1 MSRGKVVGATRMPAV
16 VLGGSTNAL
25 SVARSL
31 WLANVPVDLLADG
44 RGESVARHSR
54 ACRRYMTPADG
65 DGDAVA
71 EEWMSWLANESD
83 PAVLLPCSDEGVEF
97 IARRRGALEAAGHL
111 PIEGDDE
118 ASLSMLDKASSYGLA
133 RNADIPAPQTVTM
146 TDVAQLAEVDFTFP
160 CGIKPLHSHLF
171 AQHFTTA
178 AKGVTVATREE
189 ARSILGPILEAGF
202 AMLLT
207 EVIPGP
213 DDRYRSYYTYID
225 AHGQPILNFTKRKIR
240 QYPTHFGLG
249 SYHLTEWNAETAELG
264 IRFAQAAGLRGVVNV
279 EFKRDPRDGQ
289 LKLIECNPRFTE
301 VNEQLRAAGIDLA
314 LVAYN
319 MRLGL
324 PPPPV
329 DRFTDHLGM
338 WFPVDDLR
346 ALREYR
352 SKGELTIAAWAR
364 SLGHRQAPVMF
375 SWRDPKPSLLTW
387 RGRFGGVGRRVR
399 RRLSKSDG
407 HPSGAGRDAYDAGR

>member
-1 MSRGKVVGATRMPAV
+1 MPAV

-31 WLANVPVDLLADG
+31 WSANVPVDLLADG

-54 ACRRYMTPADG
+54 ACRRYVTPVEG
-65 DGDAVA
+65 EGDALA
-71 EEWMSWLANESD
+71 EEWMSWLQRESE

-97 IARRRGALEAAGHL
+97 IARRRAALEAAGHR
-111 PIEGDDE
+111 PIEGDDA
-118 ASLSMLDKASSYGLA
+118 ASLTMLDKAGSYELA
-133 RNADIPAPQTVTM
+133 RKAEIPAPQTLTIA
-146 TDVAQLAEVDFTFP
+146 DAAQLADIDFDFP
-160 CGIKPLHSHLF
+160 CGIKPLHSHRF
-171 AQHFTTA
+171 AQMFNTS
-178 AKGVTVATREE
+178 AKGVTVATLEE
-189 ARSILGPILEAGF
+189 ARRILEPILEAGIV
-202 AMLLT
+202 MLLT
-207 EVIPGP
+207 EVIPGA
-213 DDRYRSYYTYID
+213 DDRYRSYYTYMD
-225 AHGQPILNFTKRKIR
+225 AHGQPVLNFTKRKLR

-249 SYHLTEWNAETAELG
+249 SYHLTEWNAETADLG

-301 VNEQLRAAGIDLA
+301 VNEQVRAAGIDLA

-324 PPPPV
+324 PLPPV

-352 SKGELTIAAWAR
+352 GKGELTVAAWAR
-364 SLGHRQAPVMF
+364 TLGHRQAPVMF
-375 SWRDPKPSLLTW
+375 SWRDPKPSMLMGL
-387 RGRFGGVGRRVR
+387 RRFSGVVR
-399 RRLSKSDG
+399 RLRRMLSREDG
-407 HPSGAGRDAYDAGR
+407 PAPARDAYDAAG

>member
-1 MSRGKVVGATRMPAV
+1 MPAV

-31 WLANVPVDLLADG
+31 WSANVPVDLLADG

-54 ACRRYMTPADG
+54 ACRRYVTPAGG
-65 DGDAVA
+65 DGDALA
-71 EEWMSWLANESD
+71 EEWMSWLERESE
-83 PAVLLPCSDEGVEF
+83 PSVLLPCSDEGVEF
-97 IARRRGALEAAGHL
+97 IARRRAALEAAGHR

-118 ASLSMLDKASSYGLA
+118 ASLTMLDKAGSYELA
-133 RNADIPAPQTVTM
+133 RKAEIPAPQTLTIA
-146 TDVAQLAEVDFTFP
+146 DVAQLADIDFDFP
-160 CGIKPLHSHLF
+160 CGIKPLHSHRF
-171 AQHFTTA
+171 AQRFNTA
-178 AKGVTVATREE
+178 AKGVTVATLED
-189 ARSILGPILEAGF
+189 ARRILEPILEAGF
-202 AMLLT
+202 VMLLT
-207 EVIPGP
+207 EVIPGA
-213 DDRYRSYYTYID
+213 DDRYRSYYTYMD
-225 AHGQPILNFTKRKIR
+225 AHGQPVLNFTKRKLR

-249 SYHLTEWNAETAELG
+249 SYHLTEWNEETAELG

-279 EFKRDPRDGQ
+279 EFKRDPRDGL

-301 VNEQLRAAGIDLA
+301 VNEQVRAAGIDLA

-324 PPPPV
+324 PLPPV

-352 SKGELTIAAWAR
+352 GKGELTVAAWAR
-364 SLGHRQAPVMF
+364 TLGHRQAPVMF
-375 SWRDPKPSLLTW
+375 SWRDPKPSML
-387 RGRFGGVGRRVR
+387 VGR
-399 RRLSKSDG
+399 RRLSAVARRLGRMLSRRDG
-407 HPSGAGRDAYDAGR
+407 SPPPVVRDAYDVAE

>member
-1 MSRGKVVGATRMPAV
+1 MPAV

-31 WLANVPVDLLADG
+31 WSVNVPVDLLADG

-54 ACRRYMTPADG
+54 ACRRYVTPTGG
-65 DGDAVA
+65 DGDALA
-71 EEWMSWLANESD
+71 EEWMSWLERESE
-83 PAVLLPCSDEGVEF
+83 PSVLLPCSDEGVEF
-97 IARRRGALEAAGHL
+97 IARRRAALEAAGHR

-118 ASLSMLDKASSYGLA
+118 ASLTMLDKAGSYALA
-133 RNADIPAPQTVTM
+133 RKAEIPAPQTLTV
-146 TDVAQLAEVDFTFP
+146 TDVAQLADVEFDFP

-171 AQHFTTA
+171 AQRFNTA
-178 AKGVTVATREE
+178 AKGVTVATLEE
-189 ARSILGPILEAGF
+189 ARRILEPILEQGF
-202 AMLLT
+202 VMLLT
-207 EVIPGP
+207 EVIPGA
-213 DDRYRSYYTYID
+213 DDRYRSYYTYMD
-225 AHGQPILNFTKRKIR
+225 AHGQPVLNFTKRKLR

-279 EFKRDPRDGQ
+279 EFKRDPRDGL

-301 VNEQLRAAGIDLA
+301 VNEQVRAAGIDLA

-324 PPPPV
+324 PLPPV

-352 SKGELTIAAWAR
+352 GKGELTVAAWAR
-364 SLGHRQAPVMF
+364 TLAHRQAPVMF
-375 SWRDPKPSLLTW
+375 SWRDPKPSML
-387 RGRFGGVGRRVR
+387 VGR
-399 RRLSKSDG
+399 RRLSAVVRRLRRRLSRGDG
-407 HPSGAGRDAYDAGR
+407 PPPVAVRDAYDVGG